1 MRPAASLLDDTATEA
16 AALPMPVERYAALTA
31 MSEHAYQEQLSRILA
46 AFGVRPDIDRR
57 RLDAVYA
64 DTFRRRPSLRQRFG
78 RALHEWR
85 AMLAGRRGR

>member
-1 MRPAASLLDDTATEA
+1 MRPAAHLLDDTATEA

-31 MSEHAYQEQLSRILA
+31 MSEHAYHEQRTRILA
-46 AFGVRPDIDRR
+46 AFGMQPDVDRR

-78 RALHEWR
+78 QALEQWR
-85 AMLAGRRGR
+85 AMLAGRSR